1 MRQYFTSE
9 ELIISTP
16 GVDIGEI
23 VNTKNSMT
31 HIKTPYSVLK
41 LSRLTK
47 FLGLTSFNFVWLC
60 GANKSGEKET
70 VGQIKILK

>member
-31 HIKTPYSVLK
+31 HIKTPHSVLK

-47 FLGLTSFNFVWLC
+47 LLELTSFNFVWLC
-60 GANKSGEKET
+60 GGNKSGEKET